1 MLTYSSWRDK
11 EEQSVNCQFIAILI
25 NICRYCSTYLG
36 VVVRAGVVGLVVGK
50 QGRCTFKVEAH
61 VGRQVDVE
69 RIHVDVMVGVEVLGS
84 TC

>member
-1 MLTYSSWRDK
+1 M
-11 EEQSVNCQFIAILI
+11 
-25 NICRYCSTYLG
+25 CRYFSTYLG

-69 RIHVDVMVGVEVLGS
+69 RIHVDGRSESTWEHVLVGERLR
-84 TC
+84 TNC